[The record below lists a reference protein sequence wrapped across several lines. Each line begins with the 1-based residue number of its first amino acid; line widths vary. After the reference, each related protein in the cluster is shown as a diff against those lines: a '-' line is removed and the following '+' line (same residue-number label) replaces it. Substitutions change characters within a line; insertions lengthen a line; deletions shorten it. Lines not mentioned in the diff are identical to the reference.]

1 MAVRIFG
8 TETLSTR
15 ALNFIAD
22 TLALVIFFTI
32 ASGLNELL
40 VVGMEWHEILVSRG
54 IGAVLM
60 VATARPYGIWRDWF
74 FSKVSPSTRLAG
86 FATDCVALLS
96 FQVPIYAAIILVG
109 GADGAGVLRGA
120 LSFAALMLVLGR
132 PYGLFLDF
140 IRGLFGLTGPGQK
153 PMSLGG

>member
-1 MAVRIFG
+1 M
-8 TETLSTR
+8 STR

-40 VVGMEWHEILVSRG
+40 VVGMAWGEIAVSRG

-74 FSKVSPSTRLAG
+74 FARVSPSGRAATLA
-86 FATDCVALLS
+86 ADCFALLS
-96 FQVPIYAAIILVG
+96 FQVPIYVAIILAG
-109 GADGAGVLRGA
+109 GADGAGVVRGA
-120 LSFAALMLVLGR
+120 LGFAALMLVLGR

-140 IRGLFGLTGPGQK
+140 IRGLFGLKGPGQK